1 MKKFKSFLFVAVL
14 FVYSISIAQINDSIS
29 ITGRLIGNAQYA
41 KVVLKK
47 FEIGLKDYAEV
58 PINME
63 VFNFKLPPT
72 IQVGIYR
79 FQYSQSNENGYVDII
94 IDGKEKVINFEFVVS
109 NPSESLV
116 FIKSEENRKWYSYL
130 KESQS
135 QIQKISVLQQF
146 IPAYPNSTDT
156 IVKQIHT
163 AIDAEKL
170 IYTTNFIKFTTENA
184 TSLSGI
190 MIKNNPFYFVNPKD
204 DVKIQDYER
213 KEHYWDLINT
223 NETELIN
230 TPLYTNHILN
240 YLSYYMNPKMHFDE
254 NEMNSGFIKSVD
266 IILDKF
272 GNNEVM
278 KQFALKYL
286 QLGFKEI
293 GNEKVL
299 QYLDL
304 KYQKLLEQCS
314 NSTIEKS
321 DYESRLEGYNKIKRG
336 SLAPNIIW
344 IDNQNKVQELYKIK
358 SPIIILVF
366 WASWCPHC
374 MEIMPKLNEWV
385 KSNKNSKVLA
395 ISLDDDK
402 VLYKQTIKNFTN
414 LIHHCDFKKWEGSAV
429 RDYKVLA
436 TPTFVALDDDK
447 KIINKFDTFDELVRY
462 FENLK
467 SKK

>member
-1 MKKFKSFLFVAVL
+1 MKNFKSLLFIVVL
-14 FVYSISIAQINDSIS
+14 FVNGIAIAQINDSIC
-29 ITGRLIGNAQYA
+29 ITGRLIGNTQFA
-41 KVVLKK
+41 KVVVKK
-47 FEIGLKDYAEV
+47 FEIGLIDYAAV
-58 PINME
+58 PINKE
-63 VFNFKLPPT
+63 VFDFKLPPPV
-72 IQVGIYR
+72 QVGIYR
-79 FQYSQSNENGYVDII
+79 FQYSQSNENDYVDII
-94 IDGKEKVINFEFVVS
+94 IDGKEKEINFELVVT
-109 NPSESLV
+109 NPSESIV
-116 FIKSEENRKWYSYL
+116 FIKSEENRKWYAYL
-130 KESQS
+130 KESQF
-135 QIQKISVLQQF
+135 QIQKITVLQQF
-146 IPAYPNSTDT
+146 TSVYPNSTDT
-156 IVKQIHT
+156 IVKQIHI

-170 IYTTNFIKFTTENA
+170 IYTANFIKFTTENA

-190 MIKNNPFYFVNPKD
+190 MVKNNTFYFVNPND
-204 DVKIQDYER
+204 ELKIQDYER

-223 NETELIN
+223 NEPELIN

-266 IILDKF
+266 VILDKF

-321 DYESRLEGYNKIKRG
+321 DYEIRLVGYNKIKKG
-336 SLAPNIIW
+336 SLAPNINW
-344 IDNQNKVQELYKIK
+344 IDEQNKDQELYKIK
-358 SPIIILVF
+358 SPITILVF

-374 MEIMPKLNEWV
+374 MDIIPKLNEWV
-385 KSNKNSKVLA
+385 KSNIKFKVLA

-402 VLYKQTIKNFTN
+402 VLYEQKIKNFTN
-414 LIHHCDFKKWEGSAV
+414 LIHYCDFKKWEGIVV

-436 TPTFVALDDDK
+436 TPTFVALDDNK
-447 KIINKFDTFDELVRY
+447 KIMNKFDSFDELVRY
-462 FENLK
+462 FENIKL
-467 SKK
+467 